1 MLFDQADVFWLSDRK
16 ASGLKGPPTRSRAKA
31 ASKRDQT
38 GQT

>member
-1 MLFDQADVFWLSDRK
+1 M
-16 ASGLKGPPTRSRAKA
+16 GPEGPPTRSRAKA